1 MNLGLSSGVFQRS
14 SKRRRGDVEQFPETA
29 GYSLRQSKLH
39 LRLPIPRAF
48 AVQSRAMAKRK
59 AKKSRTSVKRK
70 SARSKKPAKIP
81 KDAVALVVAMHAK
94 PGQELLLQAELTAL
108 VRPTRNEEGCLLY
121 DLHRSADVPGDF
133 LFYEIWASR
142 EAHATHKQTPHFLRW
157 NARKDTLLA
166 SRESTFWKKLS

>member
-1 MNLGLSSGVFQRS
+1 MNRGFLLVSFSDRQSAGVAMS
-14 SKRRRGDVEQFPETA
+14 NKFPETA

-94 PGQELLLQAELTAL
+94 PGQELLLQPNSLLWSVPQEMKKAVSCTTFTVPPMCPEIFYFMRFGPAEKLT
-108 VRPTRNEEGCLLY
+108 RPTSKPRIFCAG
-121 DLHRSADVPGDF
+121 
-133 LFYEIWASR
+133 
-142 EAHATHKQTPHFLRW
+142 TPAKTRY
-157 NARKDTLLA
+157 
-166 SRESTFWKKLS
+166 